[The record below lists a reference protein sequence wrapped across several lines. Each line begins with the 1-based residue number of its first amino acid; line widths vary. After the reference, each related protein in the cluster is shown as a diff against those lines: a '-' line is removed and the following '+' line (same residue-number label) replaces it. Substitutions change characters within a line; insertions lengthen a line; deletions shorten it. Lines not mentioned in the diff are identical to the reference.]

1 MGGPGWRS
9 RPVKP
14 ETTDCCIV
22 WSCDGAYIKL
32 QQRTFKV
39 HSNSTGPPI
48 RLCRRSFWQ
57 VVTRQNLPFW
67 LQWLQKQHMSRER
80 DIQEEQPEKKWR
92 IRCCSLLLCLLTF
105 LLFGGKDTES
115 KHALQ
120 KHQLIDHESSSVYKP
135 QRSTL
140 FSSKSRATDETIM
153 MNLQF
158 GLKSNS
164 KHTQQSSRPVKRGY
178 KCHKIKPTLTP
189 QYTTLLS
196 QWHRHLK
203 AALDVCSD

>member
-1 MGGPGWRS
+1 MFHVGGPGWRS

-32 QQRTFKV
+32 QQRAFKV

-115 KHALQ
+115 MLYRLVKVQTCTTKTSADRPWVLFCIQASKIHIIQLQ
-120 KHQLIDHESSSVYKP
+120 IKGNRWNHYDESAV
-135 QRSTL
+135 
-140 FSSKSRATDETIM
+140 
-153 MNLQF
+153 
-158 GLKSNS
+158 
-164 KHTQQSSRPVKRGY
+164 RP
-178 KCHKIKPTLTP
+178 KIK
-189 QYTTLLS
+189 Q
-196 QWHRHLK
+196 
-203 AALDVCSD
+203 